1 MQEVKI
7 ITKISQTDGN
17 DYVSE
22 GCISRLLKKPPSRK
36 KIKVRFICV

>member
-7 ITKISQTDGN
+7 ITKISKTDGN

-22 GCISRLLKKPPSRK
+22 ECISRLLKKHRRVRK
-36 KIKVRFICV
+36 LK